1 MSKNI
6 TIEELKQIISEEA
19 KALTSVKGIKDDK
32 SDTWGGKG
40 SANAGLKNVYG
51 GKGSGKGG
59 DPFGG
64 GKRVNESG
72 MARAAMR
79 SIKEQRI
86 LGISNMDEIGTV
98 MSYTVLE
105 NGSIQDYDV
114 KFGTKLVQNI
124 PAEKLYMLSESLSED
139 R

>member
-64 GKRVNESG
+64 EHCAFGLTSIRLSLTTPSDVFTLTQKSGK
-72 MARAAMR
+72 
-79 SIKEQRI
+79 
-86 LGISNMDEIGTV
+86 
-98 MSYTVLE
+98 
-105 NGSIQDYDV
+105 
-114 KFGTKLVQNI
+114 
-124 PAEKLYMLSESLSED
+124 
-139 R
+139 